1 MPSAPLSREFVGS
14 AMGDAL
20 MSYHIAFTH
29 TSKMQKHSLFTVA
42 QQRGKYT

>member
-1 MPSAPLSREFVGS
+1 MPSAPLAREIVGN
-14 AMGDAL
+14 AMGVAL

-42 QQRGKYT
+42 QHRGKYT

>member
-1 MPSAPLSREFVGS
+1 MLSAPLTREIVGN
-14 AMGDAL
+14 AVGTAL
-20 MSYHIAFTH
+20 MSYHVAFSH